1 MFLYGSNKSSNLF
14 VLQLFKIFS
23 ILLLLQLYFKC
34 KESLHFFFLL
44 LLFQLLHTTLIHF
57 LYSSPKIF
65 CNVFP
70 STHYTSWRI
79 LLMRSLLY
87 IFQTHKW
94 NYFFFNLS
102 SFFFAIFFVYYV
114 ELSINLFINLFFWYV
129 ELTTSLHQHACQP
142 LSFPSVISYP
152 WYHWLRG

>member
-1 MFLYGSNKSSNLF
+1 MFLYGSNKFSNLF

-34 KESLHFFFLL
+34 KESLYFFFLL
-44 LLFQLLHTTLIHF
+44 LFFQPLHTTLIHF

-65 CNVFP
+65 CSFFR

-79 LLMRSLLY
+79 LLMSLLY
-87 IFQTHKW
+87 IFRPTNEIIFCLIFQV
-94 NYFFFNLS
+94 S
-102 SFFFAIFFVYYV
+102 SLPFS
-114 ELSINLFINLFFWYV
+114 LLTMQLFIISSSTCFVCYV

-152 WYHWLRG
+152 WYYWLRG